1 MAAVQ
6 DVAYIIWVKVF
17 VSFVMDRSIFLN
29 GEDQQ
34 NMKNSKI
41 FKNTMFVS
49 GPTIN
54 RRRSPGPLL
63 ASQPVTSRRLRAS
76 RVTLH
81 ICLRTDRPVLSLIS
95 RTKTHTCKLPTINI
109 RAYCTFSAQQ
119 VVIHAC
125 GWCSARETS
134 ANRELWFDTF
144 LMGYYLSA
152 ILLRSI

>member
-6 DVAYIIWVKVF
+6 DVAYIIWVQVL

-34 NMKNSKI
+34 NMILENIQKYDVRIRTNDKSKAV
-41 FKNTMFVS
+41 TRSATRVS
-49 GPTIN
+49 TDN
-54 RRRSPGPLL
+54 V
-63 ASQPVTSRRLRAS
+63 ASATRKQSYI
-76 RVTLH
+76 H

-134 ANRELWFDTF
+134 ANREL
-144 LMGYYLSA
+144 
-152 ILLRSI
+152 